1 MKNKRRAQPPDG
13 RISAP
18 MRRELTMLITC
29 DDMAARLKTLA
40 QEGRRDDC
48 LALMQE
54 LGEWQSRSAKAKTS
68 VLWIP
73 LVTQTPEEGA

>member
-1 MKNKRRAQPPDG
+1 MKNQRRAQPPDG

-18 MRRELTMLITC
+18 MRRDLTMLITWE
-29 DDMAARLKTLA
+29 DMAARLKTLA